1 MTGFVRRFRKAFMLY
16 FIMASSAPEE
26 REEKPRGTC
35 RRRRIVLRIL
45 KYREEETM
53 KKFRIRAMAAG
64 LLLAAA
70 MTVTAA
76 AGPADEI
83 AGTAQVTAQ
92 VPQAEGVVQTT
103 APGSP
108 VVDMSGQQTAP
119 AGTPEDQAAAQAQAE
134 AQALADQQAM
144 EAWQKA
150 QAEALAAQQA
160 AEAQA
165 AQQAALAAQQAQQ
178 QAGGKRQLDPA
189 RPMVALTFD
198 DGPYAKVGNRIMD
211 TAALYNA
218 KVTFYVV
225 GDRVATYAAEMRR
238 MVNEGHEVGNHTM
251 NHKILTSVG
260 AAEVRS
266 QIEKCNQAVQ
276 NVTGVRPATVRL
288 PGGGKNSTV
297 LANISQP
304 VILWNVDT
312 LDWKHRNADTSVQK
326 VLSSVKDGDVI
337 LMHELYPASAD
348 AACRLIPELTA
359 RGFQL
364 VTVSELA
371 QYRGGLKNNKV
382 YYSFGR

>member
-1 MTGFVRRFRKAFMLY
+1 
-16 FIMASSAPEE
+16 
-26 REEKPRGTC
+26 
-35 RRRRIVLRIL
+35 
-45 KYREEETM
+45 M
-53 KKFRIRAMAAG
+53 KKQGIRGLAAG
-64 LLLAAA
+64 ILLALSVA
-70 MTVTAA
+70 MTAA

-83 AGTAQVTAQ
+83 IAAEAQGQQ
-92 VPQAEGVVQTT
+92 VPQAEGVQQVQ

-108 VVDMSGQQTAP
+108 VVDVAGSGAAGAQTPAEQQA
-119 AGTPEDQAAAQAQAE
+119 DAAAMA
-134 AQALADQQAM
+134 
-144 EAWQKA
+144 AWQQA

-160 AEAQA
+160 ALQAQQ
-165 AQQAALAAQQAQQ
+165 AQQAALTTQ
-178 QAGGKRQLDPA
+178 GIRQLDPN

-211 TAALYNA
+211 CAAQYNA

-225 GDRVATYAAEMRR
+225 GDRVNTYASEMRR

-251 NHKILTSVG
+251 NHKILTKIG
-260 AAEVRS
+260 AGEIAA

-276 NVTGVRPATVRL
+276 NVTGIRPRTVRL

-304 VILWNVDT
+304 IILWNLDT
-312 LDWKHRNADTSVQK
+312 LDWKHRNAATSVQK

-337 LMHELYPASAD
+337 LMHELYTASAD
-348 AACRLIPELTA
+348 AACQLIPELTA
-359 RGFQL
+359 RGYQL

-371 QYRGGLKNNKV
+371 QYRGGLNNNRV

>member
-1 MTGFVRRFRKAFMLY
+1 
-16 FIMASSAPEE
+16 
-26 REEKPRGTC
+26 
-35 RRRRIVLRIL
+35 
-45 KYREEETM
+45 M
-53 KKFRIRAMAAG
+53 KKQGIRGLAAG
-64 LLLAAA
+64 ILLALSVA
-70 MTVTAA
+70 MTAA

-83 AGTAQVTAQ
+83 IAVEAQGQQ
-92 VPQAEGVVQTT
+92 VPQAEGVQQVQ

-108 VVDMSGQQTAP
+108 VVDVTGPGAAGAQTPPEQQA
-119 AGTPEDQAAAQAQAE
+119 DAAAMA
-134 AQALADQQAM
+134 
-144 EAWQKA
+144 AWQQA

-160 AEAQA
+160 ALQAQQ
-165 AQQAALAAQQAQQ
+165 AQQAALTTQ
-178 QAGGKRQLDPA
+178 GMRQLDPN

-211 TAALYNA
+211 CAAQYNA

-225 GDRVATYAAEMRR
+225 GDRVNTYASEMRR

-251 NHKILTSVG
+251 NHKILTKIG
-260 AAEVRS
+260 AGEIAA

-276 NVTGVRPATVRL
+276 NVTGIRPRTVRL

-304 VILWNVDT
+304 IILWNLDT
-312 LDWKHRNADTSVQK
+312 LDWKHRNAATSVQK

-337 LMHELYPASAD
+337 LMHELYTASAD
-348 AACRLIPELTA
+348 AACQLIPELTA
-359 RGFQL
+359 RGYQL

-371 QYRGGLKNNKV
+371 QYRGGLNNNRV

>member
-1 MTGFVRRFRKAFMLY
+1 
-16 FIMASSAPEE
+16 
-26 REEKPRGTC
+26 
-35 RRRRIVLRIL
+35 
-45 KYREEETM
+45 M
-53 KKFRIRAMAAG
+53 KKQGIRGLAAG
-64 LLLAAA
+64 ILLALSVA
-70 MTVTAA
+70 MTAA

-83 AGTAQVTAQ
+83 IAVEAQGQQ
-92 VPQAEGVVQTT
+92 VPQAEGVQQVQ

-108 VVDMSGQQTAP
+108 VVDVAGPGAAGAQTPAEQQA
-119 AGTPEDQAAAQAQAE
+119 DAAAMA
-134 AQALADQQAM
+134 
-144 EAWQKA
+144 AWQQA

-160 AEAQA
+160 ALA
-165 AQQAALAAQQAQQ
+165 AQQAALPTQ
-178 QAGGKRQLDPA
+178 GIRQLDPN

-211 TAALYNA
+211 CAALYNA

-225 GDRVATYAAEMRR
+225 GDRVNTYASEMRR

-251 NHKILTSVG
+251 NHKILTKLG
-260 AAEVRS
+260 AGEIAS

-276 NVTGVRPATVRL
+276 NVTGIRPRTVRL

-304 VILWNVDT
+304 IILWNLDT
-312 LDWKHRNADTSVQK
+312 LDWKHRNAATSVQK

-337 LMHELYPASAD
+337 LMHELYTASAD
-348 AACRLIPELTA
+348 AACQLIPELTA
-359 RGFQL
+359 RGYQL

-371 QYRGGLKNNKV
+371 QYRGGLNNNRV

>member
-1 MTGFVRRFRKAFMLY
+1 
-16 FIMASSAPEE
+16 
-26 REEKPRGTC
+26 
-35 RRRRIVLRIL
+35 
-45 KYREEETM
+45 M
-53 KKFRIRAMAAG
+53 KKQGIRGLAAG
-64 LLLAAA
+64 ILLAMSVA
-70 MTVTAA
+70 MTAA

-83 AGTAQVTAQ
+83 IAVEAQGQQ
-92 VPQAEGVVQTT
+92 VPQAEGVQQVQ

-108 VVDMSGQQTAP
+108 VVDVAGSG
-119 AGTPEDQAAAQAQAE
+119 AAAQTPAE
-134 AQALADQQAM
+134 QQADAAAM
-144 EAWQKA
+144 AAWQQA

-160 AEAQA
+160 ALQ
-165 AQQAALAAQQAQQ
+165 AQQAAVPTQ
-178 QAGGKRQLDPA
+178 GIRQLDPN

-211 TAALYNA
+211 CAALYNA

-225 GDRVATYAAEMRR
+225 GDRVNTYASEMRR

-251 NHKILTSVG
+251 NHKILTKLG
-260 AAEVRS
+260 AGEIAS

-276 NVTGVRPATVRL
+276 NVTGIRPRTVRL

-304 VILWNVDT
+304 IILWNLDT
-312 LDWKHRNADTSVQK
+312 LDWKHRNAATSVQK

-337 LMHELYPASAD
+337 LMHELYTASAD
-348 AACRLIPELTA
+348 AACQLIPELTA
-359 RGFQL
+359 RGYQL

-371 QYRGGLKNNKV
+371 QYRGGLNNNRV

>member
-1 MTGFVRRFRKAFMLY
+1 
-16 FIMASSAPEE
+16 
-26 REEKPRGTC
+26 
-35 RRRRIVLRIL
+35 
-45 KYREEETM
+45 M
-53 KKFRIRAMAAG
+53 KKQGIRGLAAG
-64 LLLAAA
+64 ILLALSVA
-70 MTVTAA
+70 MTAA

-83 AGTAQVTAQ
+83 IAMEAQGQQ
-92 VPQAEGVVQTT
+92 VPQAEGVQQVQ

-108 VVDMSGQQTAP
+108 VVDVAGPGAAGAQTPPEQQA
-119 AGTPEDQAAAQAQAE
+119 DAAAMA
-134 AQALADQQAM
+134 
-144 EAWQKA
+144 AWQQA

-160 AEAQA
+160 ALQ
-165 AQQAALAAQQAQQ
+165 AQQAALTTQ
-178 QAGGKRQLDPA
+178 GMRQLDPN

-211 TAALYNA
+211 CAAQYNA

-225 GDRVATYAAEMRR
+225 GDRVNTYASEMRR

-251 NHKILTSVG
+251 NHKILTKIG
-260 AAEVRS
+260 AGEIAA

-276 NVTGVRPATVRL
+276 NVTGIRPRTVRL

-304 VILWNVDT
+304 IILWNLDT
-312 LDWKHRNADTSVQK
+312 LDWKHRNAATSVQK

-337 LMHELYPASAD
+337 LMHELYTASAD
-348 AACRLIPELTA
+348 AACQLIPELTA
-359 RGFQL
+359 RGYQL

-371 QYRGGLKNNKV
+371 QYRGGLNNNRV

>member
-1 MTGFVRRFRKAFMLY
+1 
-16 FIMASSAPEE
+16 
-26 REEKPRGTC
+26 
-35 RRRRIVLRIL
+35 
-45 KYREEETM
+45 M
-53 KKFRIRAMAAG
+53 KKQGIRGLAAG
-64 LLLAAA
+64 ILLALSVA
-70 MTVTAA
+70 MTAA

-83 AGTAQVTAQ
+83 IAVEAQGQQ
-92 VPQAEGVVQTT
+92 VPQAEGVQQVQ

-108 VVDMSGQQTAP
+108 VVDVAGPGAAGAQTPAEQQA
-119 AGTPEDQAAAQAQAE
+119 DAAAMA
-134 AQALADQQAM
+134 
-144 EAWQKA
+144 AWQQA

-160 AEAQA
+160 ALA
-165 AQQAALAAQQAQQ
+165 AQQAALPTQ
-178 QAGGKRQLDPA
+178 GIRQLDPN

-211 TAALYNA
+211 CAAQYNA

-225 GDRVATYAAEMRR
+225 GDRVNTYASEMRR

-251 NHKILTSVG
+251 NHKILTKIG
-260 AAEVRS
+260 AGEIAA

-276 NVTGVRPATVRL
+276 NVTGIRPRTVRL

-304 VILWNVDT
+304 IILWNLDT
-312 LDWKHRNADTSVQK
+312 LDWKHRNAATSVQK

-337 LMHELYPASAD
+337 LMHELYTASAD
-348 AACRLIPELTA
+348 AACQLIPELTA
-359 RGFQL
+359 RGYQL

-371 QYRGGLKNNKV
+371 QYRGGLNNNRV

>member
-1 MTGFVRRFRKAFMLY
+1 
-16 FIMASSAPEE
+16 
-26 REEKPRGTC
+26 
-35 RRRRIVLRIL
+35 
-45 KYREEETM
+45 M
-53 KKFRIRAMAAG
+53 KKQGIRGLAAG
-64 LLLAAA
+64 ILLALSVA
-70 MTVTAA
+70 MTAA

-83 AGTAQVTAQ
+83 IAVEAQGQQ
-92 VPQAEGVVQTT
+92 VPQAEGVQQVQ

-108 VVDMSGQQTAP
+108 VVDVAGSGAAGAQTPAEQQA
-119 AGTPEDQAAAQAQAE
+119 DAAAMA
-134 AQALADQQAM
+134 
-144 EAWQKA
+144 AWQQA

-160 AEAQA
+160 ALQAQQ
-165 AQQAALAAQQAQQ
+165 AQQAALTTQ
-178 QAGGKRQLDPA
+178 GIRQLDPN

-211 TAALYNA
+211 CAAQYNA

-225 GDRVATYAAEMRR
+225 GDRVNTYASEMRR

-251 NHKILTSVG
+251 NHKILTKIG
-260 AAEVRS
+260 AGEIAA

-276 NVTGVRPATVRL
+276 NVTGIRPRTVRL

-304 VILWNVDT
+304 IILWNLDT
-312 LDWKHRNADTSVQK
+312 LDWKHRNAATSVQK

-337 LMHELYPASAD
+337 LMHELYTASAD
-348 AACRLIPELTA
+348 AACQLIPELTA
-359 RGFQL
+359 RGYQL

-371 QYRGGLKNNKV
+371 QYRGGLNNNRV

>member
-1 MTGFVRRFRKAFMLY
+1 
-16 FIMASSAPEE
+16 
-26 REEKPRGTC
+26 
-35 RRRRIVLRIL
+35 
-45 KYREEETM
+45 M
-53 KKFRIRAMAAG
+53 KKQGIRGLAAG
-64 LLLAAA
+64 ILLALSVA
-70 MTVTAA
+70 MTAA

-83 AGTAQVTAQ
+83 IAVEAQGQQ
-92 VPQAEGVVQTT
+92 VPQAEGVQQVQ

-108 VVDMSGQQTAP
+108 VVDVAGPGAAGAQTPAEQQA
-119 AGTPEDQAAAQAQAE
+119 DAAAMA
-134 AQALADQQAM
+134 
-144 EAWQKA
+144 AWQQA

-160 AEAQA
+160 ALPTQ
-165 AQQAALAAQQAQQ
+165 
-178 QAGGKRQLDPA
+178 GIRQLDPN

-211 TAALYNA
+211 CAAQYNA

-225 GDRVATYAAEMRR
+225 GDRVNTYASEMRR

-251 NHKILTSVG
+251 NHKILTKLG
-260 AAEVRS
+260 AGEIAS

-276 NVTGVRPATVRL
+276 NVTGIRPRTVRL

-304 VILWNVDT
+304 IILWNLDT
-312 LDWKHRNADTSVQK
+312 LDWKHRNAATSVQK

-337 LMHELYPASAD
+337 LMHELYTASAD
-348 AACRLIPELTA
+348 AACQLIPELTA
-359 RGFQL
+359 RGYQL

-371 QYRGGLKNNKV
+371 QYRGGLNNNRV

>member
-1 MTGFVRRFRKAFMLY
+1 
-16 FIMASSAPEE
+16 
-26 REEKPRGTC
+26 
-35 RRRRIVLRIL
+35 
-45 KYREEETM
+45 M
-53 KKFRIRAMAAG
+53 KKQGIRGLAAG
-64 LLLAAA
+64 ILLALSVA
-70 MTVTAA
+70 MTAA

-83 AGTAQVTAQ
+83 IAVEAQGQQ
-92 VPQAEGVVQTT
+92 VPQAEGVQQVQ

-108 VVDMSGQQTAP
+108 VVDVAGPGAAGAQTPAEQQA
-119 AGTPEDQAAAQAQAE
+119 DAAAMA
-134 AQALADQQAM
+134 
-144 EAWQKA
+144 AWQQA

-160 AEAQA
+160 ALQAQQ
-165 AQQAALAAQQAQQ
+165 AQQAALTTQ
-178 QAGGKRQLDPA
+178 GMRQLDPN

-211 TAALYNA
+211 CAAQYNA

-225 GDRVATYAAEMRR
+225 GDRVNTYASEMRR

-251 NHKILTSVG
+251 NHKILTKLG
-260 AAEVRS
+260 AGEIAS

-276 NVTGVRPATVRL
+276 NVTGIRPRTVRL

-304 VILWNVDT
+304 IILWNLDT
-312 LDWKHRNADTSVQK
+312 LDWKHRNAATSVQK

-337 LMHELYPASAD
+337 LMHELYTASAD
-348 AACRLIPELTA
+348 AACQLIPELTA
-359 RGFQL
+359 RGYQL

-371 QYRGGLKNNKV
+371 QYRGGLNNNRV

>member
-1 MTGFVRRFRKAFMLY
+1 
-16 FIMASSAPEE
+16 
-26 REEKPRGTC
+26 
-35 RRRRIVLRIL
+35 
-45 KYREEETM
+45 M
-53 KKFRIRAMAAG
+53 KKQGIRGLAAG
-64 LLLAAA
+64 ILLALSVA
-70 MTVTAA
+70 MTAA

-83 AGTAQVTAQ
+83 IAVEAQGQQ
-92 VPQAEGVVQTT
+92 VPQAEGVQQVQ

-108 VVDMSGQQTAP
+108 VVDV
-119 AGTPEDQAAAQAQAE
+119 AGPGAAGAQTPEQQADAAAMA
-134 AQALADQQAM
+134 
-144 EAWQKA
+144 AWQQA

-160 AEAQA
+160 ALQA
-165 AQQAALAAQQAQQ
+165 KQAALTTQ
-178 QAGGKRQLDPA
+178 GIRQLDPN

-211 TAALYNA
+211 CAAQYNA

-225 GDRVATYAAEMRR
+225 GDRVNTYASEMRR

-251 NHKILTSVG
+251 NHKILTKIG
-260 AAEVRS
+260 AGEIAA

-276 NVTGVRPATVRL
+276 NVTGIRPRTVRL

-304 VILWNVDT
+304 IILWNLDT
-312 LDWKHRNADTSVQK
+312 LDWKHRNAATSVQK

-337 LMHELYPASAD
+337 LMHELYTASAD
-348 AACRLIPELTA
+348 AACQLIPELTA
-359 RGFQL
+359 RGYQL

-371 QYRGGLKNNKV
+371 QYRGGLNNNRV

>member
-1 MTGFVRRFRKAFMLY
+1 
-16 FIMASSAPEE
+16 
-26 REEKPRGTC
+26 
-35 RRRRIVLRIL
+35 
-45 KYREEETM
+45 M
-53 KKFRIRAMAAG
+53 KKQGIRGLAAG
-64 LLLAAA
+64 ILLALSVA
-70 MTVTAA
+70 MTAA

-83 AGTAQVTAQ
+83 IAVEAQGQQ
-92 VPQAEGVVQTT
+92 VPQAEGVQQVQ

-108 VVDMSGQQTAP
+108 VVDVAGPGAAGAQTPAEQQA
-119 AGTPEDQAAAQAQAE
+119 DAAAMA
-134 AQALADQQAM
+134 
-144 EAWQKA
+144 AWQQA

-160 AEAQA
+160 AQAQAQQQADAAAMAAWQQAQAEALA
-165 AQQAALAAQQAQQ
+165 AQQAALAAQQAALPTQ
-178 QAGGKRQLDPA
+178 GIRQLDPN

-211 TAALYNA
+211 CAAQYNA

-225 GDRVATYAAEMRR
+225 GDRVNTYASEMRR

-251 NHKILTSVG
+251 NHKILTKRG
-260 AAEVRS
+260 AGEIAS

-276 NVTGVRPATVRL
+276 NVTGIRPRTVRL

-304 VILWNVDT
+304 IILWNLDT
-312 LDWKHRNADTSVQK
+312 LDWKHRNAATSVQK

-337 LMHELYPASAD
+337 LMHELYTASAD
-348 AACRLIPELTA
+348 AACQLIPELTA
-359 RGFQL
+359 RGYQL

-371 QYRGGLKNNKV
+371 QYRGGLNNNRV